1 MQPTIGWTW
10 QKTKCEWPWA
20 RFSMND
26 AFDQST
32 ICAKIEPSLAAF
44 LTKPEDRLTAMT
56 ALLELH
62 IRNFAIIDE
71 LRLGFHAGLNVLTGE
86 TGAGK
91 SIIIDALGLLL
102 GDRATTEMIR
112 AGTERAEIEAIF
124 ILSPEQGRADEH
136 LAEIRRLLETEGLD
150 DPNAP
155 NTLIL
160 GREVRLSGRN
170 IARVNGRAVSLQ
182 ILSEITGQLID
193 IHGQGEHLSLLRPRT
208 HVYLIDRY
216 AGLTEQRTA
225 IAELVRQLN
234 RVRSELETLRQD
246 ARTLAQRIDL
256 LSFQVDEIANARLV
270 PGEDEELENE
280 RRRLGNA
287 ESLLQLAQTAGALL
301 DSGDG
306 ESLGVIDLFSQAV
319 GRLERLSR
327 IDSSMQAVGDQAQSL
342 LEQLSDLSREIQ
354 DYADNLEFNPE
365 RLAEVEE
372 RLQLLSNLKRKYGDT
387 VEDVIAYGEKAQA
400 ELDDL
405 SDWEVKTASLEASE
419 ERLLKE
425 IGSRGAALS
434 TARSSA
440 GEEMARQVEQELADL
455 RMAHTRFGL
464 SLQQAAS
471 SDGAFLPDGRRVHF
485 DSTGVDRVE
494 ILISANPGEPLKPMA
509 KVASGGETARLMLAL
524 KSVLAHADATPSLI
538 FDEIDQGIGGRVG
551 STVGEKLWRLTGQD
565 KKQSS
570 AMRHQVIC
578 ITHLP
583 QLAAYGDQHLSVNKR
598 LYEEEGELRTGTE
611 VTALDEEAR
620 LNELTQMLG
629 ATTQAGRQSVQEML
643 DEVAAVKGA
652 KTAVRA

>member
-1 MQPTIGWTW
+1 
-10 QKTKCEWPWA
+10 
-20 RFSMND
+20 
-26 AFDQST
+26 
-32 ICAKIEPSLAAF
+32 
-44 LTKPEDRLTAMT
+44 MT

-62 IRNFAIIDE
+62 IRNFAIIDD
-71 LRLGFHAGLNVLTGE
+71 LRLSFHAGLNVLTGE

-124 ILSPEQGRADEH
+124 TLSPDGGQADEH

-182 ILSEITGQLID
+182 ILSEIAGQLVD
-193 IHGQGEHLSLLRPRT
+193 IHGQGEHLNLLRPRT

-216 AGLTEQRTA
+216 AGLTGQRQD
-225 IAELVRQLN
+225 IAAQVRQLN
-234 RVRSELETLRQD
+234 RVRQELETLRQD

-256 LSFQVDEIANARLV
+256 LSFQADEIANARLI

-287 ESLLQLAQTAGALL
+287 ESLLQLAQTAGGLL
-301 DSGDG
+301 DIGDG
-306 ESLGVIDLFSQAV
+306 ESLGVIDLFSEAV
-319 GRLERLSR
+319 GRMERLAR
-327 IDSSMQAVGDQAQSL
+327 IDSSMVATAEQGQSL

-387 VEDVIAYGEKAQA
+387 VEDVIAYGEKAQT

-405 SDWEVKTASLEASE
+405 SDWEVKTTALEE
-419 ERLLKE
+419 EEDRLLKE
-425 IGSRGAALS
+425 IGRLGAALS
-434 TARSSA
+434 AARAVA
-440 GEEMARQVEQELADL
+440 GDEMARQVERELADL
-455 RMAHTRFGL
+455 RMAHARFGL
-464 SLQQAAS
+464 SLEQSAAA
-471 SDGAFLPDGRRVHF
+471 DGAYLPDGRRVHF

-494 ILISANPGEPLKPMA
+494 FLISANPGEPLKPMV

-551 STVGEKLWRLTGQD
+551 STVGEKLWRLTGQ
-565 KKQSS
+565 QSRGEKEV
-570 AMRHQVIC
+570 RHQVIC

-583 QLAAYGDQHLSVNKR
+583 QLAAYGDLHLSVHKR
-598 LYEEEGELRTGTE
+598 VYEDEGELRTGTD
-611 VTALDEEAR
+611 VTALSDDAR

-643 DEVAAVKGA
+643 DEVAGVKG
-652 KTAVRA
+652 KRRASVPV